1 MKIKINWGT
10 GIVIAL
16 IVMISGMIFL
26 VSIAVRQ
33 DYDLVDNDYYQKSV
47 NYQQHIE
54 KVKNNEALPEII
66 KFDQSAD
73 TLKITF
79 PKVGNFQ
86 EYTGEIHFY
95 SPVTE
100 KRDLTLKV
108 KPDSG
113 FSQTINLKNLEKG
126 RYQVKIDWMVGKVSY
141 YQEEEIAVN
150 SDQSQ

>member
-1 MKIKINWGT
+1 MKINWGT

-16 IVMISGMIFL
+16 VVMISGMIFL
-26 VSIAVRQ
+26 VSIAIRQ

-54 KVKNNEALPEII
+54 EVKNTAALAEII

-79 PKVGNFQ
+79 PNLGNAQ

-95 SPVTE
+95 SPVEE
-100 KRDLTLKV
+100 KRDKTIKLKLD
-108 KPDSG
+108 DS
-113 FSQTINLKNLEKG
+113 FAQSIDLKSLKSG
-126 RYQVKIDWMVGKVSY
+126 RYTVKIDWSANKVSY
-141 YQEEEIAVN
+141 YQEEEIVL
-150 SDQSQ
+150 Q

>member
-16 IVMISGMIFL
+16 VVMIGGMIFL

-54 KVKNNEALPEII
+54 EVKNTAALAEKI

-73 TLKITF
+73 TLRIMF
-79 PKVGNFQ
+79 PNLGDAQ
-86 EYTGEIHFY
+86 EYSGEIHFY
-95 SPVTE
+95 SPVEE
-100 KRDLTLKV
+100 KRDETV
-108 KPDSG
+108 
-113 FSQTINLKNLEKG
+113 NLKLNESFMQSIGLNSLKTG
-126 RYQVKIDWMVGKVSY
+126 RYTVKIEWSANKVSY
-141 YQEEEIAVN
+141 YQEEEIVVP
-150 SDQSQ
+150 